1 MQPFMLPYEPT
12 NLSESFMLRSRRETN
27 TVDTTNSRF
36 VNHWQS
42 DPPLLRA
49 VESES
54 YMDMNPTPSRLYREN
69 INQSQ
74 PFVIQNDARVEGDIN
89 SQSSSASKINNTL
102 RMIQELEVE
111 YQLSIKTLGYD
122 DLRSGTVSEKS
133 REILKRKTEQEE
145 LYKLL
150 VKESIENNS
159 LSQNPYFN
167 KYDITSDSRNI
178 IRELRGTVSEDVVDR
193 GIKESRRL
201 LQREMDSRWVPQG
214 FAETRGI
221 DSLSA
226 FELMRPK
233 INNMGKK
240 YF

>member
-27 TVDTTNSRF
+27 TIDTTNSRF

-54 YMDMNPTPSRLYREN
+54 YMDMNPTASRLYREN

-74 PFVIQNDARVEGDIN
+74 PFVIQNDEGGLN
-89 SQSSSASKINNTL
+89 SQGSTASKINNTL

-133 REILKRKTEQEE
+133 KEILKRKTEQEE
-145 LYKLL
+145 LYRLL
-150 VKESIENNS
+150 VAESMQNNT
-159 LSQNPYFN
+159 LAQNPYFN

-201 LQREMDSRWVPQG
+201 LQREMDARWVPQG
-214 FAETRGI
+214 FAATRGI

-233 INNMGKK
+233 NNDMGKK

>member
-27 TVDTTNSRF
+27 TIDTTNSRF

-42 DPPLLRA
+42 DPPLLRM
-49 VESES
+49 VESNS
-54 YMDMNPTPSRLYREN
+54 HMDMNPTPSRLYREN

-74 PFVIQNDARVEGDIN
+74 PFVIQNDASIEGDA
-89 SQSSSASKINNTL
+89 SLQSKINNTL

-111 YQLSIKTLGYD
+111 YQLSVKTLGYD

-133 REILKRKTEQEE
+133 KEILKRKTEQEE
-145 LYKLL
+145 LYRLL
-150 VKESIENNS
+150 VAESVQNNT
-159 LSQNPYFN
+159 LAQNPYFN

-178 IRELRGTVSEDVVDR
+178 IRELRGTVSEGVVDR

-201 LQREMDSRWVPQG
+201 LQREMDARWVPQG
-214 FAETRGI
+214 FAATRGI

-233 INNMGKK
+233 INDMGKK